1 MAGAEGGGYLCL
13 PTWRR
18 AGKRFQGRGVP
29 PPVVYLVVGGS
40 RAGSWAGG
48 GRSSNACAI
57 SMKSPLVSA
66 GHTCKRGA
74 ACVRTSFD
82 ISPNLKLNCQ
92 EPKLDSQLRVSANK
106 AVAPSSWVHWFL
118 CQLFAHGKKTPSGR
132 CRRRATGRRVC
143 SRSRPGC
150 RRSAPRLRRPST
162 TLSLL
167 QSPNWRPSEP
177 HLASR
182 STHSR
187 GQRLSGP
194 TLRIA
199 GSRSV
204 LAVASELNN

>member
-1 MAGAEGGGYLCL
+1 MC
-13 PTWRR
+13 R
-18 AGKRFQGRGVP
+18 AVCM
-29 PPVVYLVVGGS
+29 
-40 RAGSWAGG
+40 RACM
-48 GRSSNACAI
+48 RDLDAI
-57 SMKSPLVSA
+57 SPRERKAHLEA
-66 GHTCKRGA
+66 R
-74 ACVRTSFD
+74 ACMRS
-82 ISPNLKLNCQ
+82 NLIRYLSKLNPKLNCQ

-118 CQLFAHGKKTPSGR
+118 CQLFAHEKKTPSGR
-132 CRRRATGRRVC
+132 CRRRTTGRRVC

>member
-1 MAGAEGGGYLCL
+1 MSIAGRLITTPVNQHA
-13 PTWRR
+13 
-18 AGKRFQGRGVP
+18 VP
-29 PPVVYLVVGGS
+29 ALRPSSVIVNCVCVS
-40 RAGSWAGG
+40 RA
-48 GRSSNACAI
+48 R
-57 SMKSPLVSA
+57 V
-66 GHTCKRGA
+66 H
-74 ACVRTSFD
+74 ACV
-82 ISPNLKLNCQ
+82 ISIVSPPMSTDAVEAGTCMRSNLIRYLSKLNPKLNCQ

>member
-1 MAGAEGGGYLCL
+1 MCI
-13 PTWRR
+13 
-18 AGKRFQGRGVP
+18 GV
-29 PPVVYLVVGGS
+29 S
-40 RAGSWAGG
+40 RA
-48 GRSSNACAI
+48 RVHACVI
-57 SMKSPLVSA
+57 SIVSPLVSSS
-66 GHTCKRGA
+66 GSEGGR
-74 ACVRTSFD
+74 RTRS
-82 ISPNLKLNCQ
+82 NLIRSLSKSKLNP
-92 EPKLDSQLRVSANK
+92 ESAIGQLVQDAV
-106 AVAPSSWVHWFL
+106 APILVAPSSRVHWFL
-118 CQLFAHGKKTPSGR
+118 CQLVAHEKKTPSGR

-150 RRSAPRLRRPST
+150 RRSAPRFRRPST

-167 QSPNWRPSEP
+167 QSPNWRLSEP

-187 GQRLSGP
+187 GPRLSGP

>member
-1 MAGAEGGGYLCL
+1 MRQLGGPRDSPWGLVTT
-13 PTWRR
+13 PVNQH
-18 AGKRFQGRGVP
+18 AVP
-29 PPVVYLVVGGS
+29 ALRPCSVNVSCVCVS
-40 RAGSWAGG
+40 RA
-48 GRSSNACAI
+48 R
-57 SMKSPLVSA
+57 V
-66 GHTCKRGA
+66 H
-74 ACVRTSFD
+74 ACV
-82 ISPNLKLNCQ
+82 ISIVSPPMSTDAVEAATCMRSNLIRYLSKLNPKLNCQ

-143 SRSRPGC
+143 SGSRPGC

-167 QSPNWRPSEP
+167 QSPNWRLSEP
-177 HLASR
+177 HLASS

-187 GQRLSGP
+187 GPRLSGP

>member
-1 MAGAEGGGYLCL
+1 MCVCVC
-13 PTWRR
+13 R
-18 AGKRFQGRGVP
+18 A
-29 PPVVYLVVGGS
+29 
-40 RAGSWAGG
+40 RA
-48 GRSSNACAI
+48 R
-57 SMKSPLVSA
+57 V
-66 GHTCKRGA
+66 H
-74 ACVRTSFD
+74 ACV
-82 ISPNLKLNCQ
+82 ISIVSPPMSTDAVEAGTCMRSNLIRYLSKLNPKLNCQ

-150 RRSAPRLRRPST
+150 RRSAPHLRRPST